1 MSRAQTSRDWPA
13 RATKTWS
20 LLPPHATL
28 RRNLTGYAP
37 SMQFFFRQHSHRTAS
52 LIIFL
57 SSGVWGIMW
66 FPMHEAESLG
76 LPPIWVQGIFMLMP
90 ALVLMPFAWRATL
103 AARHHWPVYLAAG
116 GLINAGFTCFGLG
129 LLLASVSKT
138 TVLFYLTPVWGTI
151 FGPFFLGERPGRQ
164 RWLAVGAAVIG
175 CGLVMRIDPWQLA
188 FEPADLLG
196 LFSGLLWGAGAV
208 VLRRHPEADFRNI
221 SLVQY
226 CVGVLLAG
234 LIILLMDTPV
244 PPPGAV
250 AAAMPWAFVFG
261 GLVFLPALMLV
272 FRISQYLSPGLV
284 GILMLSEVLV
294 AATTAALFLGERL
307 DPAQLVGVVLIMAAG
322 AGVAFA
328 GPQSHHD
335 DRATG

>member
-1 MSRAQTSRDWPA
+1 M
-13 RATKTWS
+13 K
-20 LLPPHATL
+20 
-28 RRNLTGYAP
+28 
-37 SMQFFFRQHSHRTAS
+37 FFYHQHSHRTAS
-52 LIIFL
+52 LIVFL

-66 FPMHEAESLG
+66 YPMREVESLG
-76 LPPIWVQGIFMLMP
+76 LAPLWVQGMFMLLP
-90 ALVLMPFAWRATL
+90 ALALLPFAFRATM
-103 AARHHWPVYLAAG
+103 AARHHWVIYLAAG

-151 FGPFFLGERPGRQ
+151 LGRFFLGERPGLQ

-175 CGLVMRIDPWQLA
+175 CGLVMRLDPWRMA

-196 LFSGLLWGAGAV
+196 LSSGLLWGAGTV
-208 VLRRHPEADFRNI
+208 VLRRFPDADFRNI

-226 CVGVLLAG
+226 IIGVALAG
-234 LIILLMDTPV
+234 LIILLLDV
-244 PPPGAV
+244 PAPTSAALL
-250 AAAMPWAFVFG
+250 AAAPWAFVFG
-261 GLVFLPALMLV
+261 ALVFLPALMLI

-307 DPAQLVGVVLIMAAG
+307 DAAQLVGVGLIMAAG
-322 AGVAFA
+322 AGVVLV
-328 GPQSHHD
+328 GPKSHD
-335 DRATG
+335 DDPAKG

>member
-1 MSRAQTSRDWPA
+1 M
-13 RATKTWS
+13 K
-20 LLPPHATL
+20 
-28 RRNLTGYAP
+28 
-37 SMQFFFRQHSHRTAS
+37 FFYHQHSHRTAS
-52 LIIFL
+52 LIVFL

-66 FPMHEAESLG
+66 YPMREVESLG
-76 LPPIWVQGIFMLMP
+76 LAPLWVQGMFMLLP
-90 ALVLMPFAWRATL
+90 ALALLPFAFRATM
-103 AARHHWPVYLAAG
+103 AARHHWVIYLAAG

-151 FGPFFLGERPGRQ
+151 LGRFFLGERPGLQ

-175 CGLVMRIDPWQLA
+175 CGLVMRLDPWRMA

-196 LFSGLLWGAGAV
+196 LSSGLLWGAGTV
-208 VLRRHPEADFRNI
+208 VLRRFPDADFRNI

-226 CVGVLLAG
+226 IIGVALAG
-234 LIILLMDTPV
+234 LIILLLEV
-244 PPPGAV
+244 PAPTSAAFL
-250 AAAMPWAFVFG
+250 AAAPWAFVFG
-261 GLVFLPALMLV
+261 ALIFLPALMLI

-307 DPAQLVGVVLIMAAG
+307 DAAQLVGVGLIMAAG
-322 AGVAFA
+322 AGVVLA
-328 GPQSHHD
+328 GPKSHED
-335 DRATG
+335 DRAKG

>member
-1 MSRAQTSRDWPA
+1 M
-13 RATKTWS
+13 K
-20 LLPPHATL
+20 
-28 RRNLTGYAP
+28 
-37 SMQFFFRQHSHRTAS
+37 FFYHQHSHRTAS
-52 LIIFL
+52 LIVFL

-66 FPMHEAESLG
+66 YPMREVESLG
-76 LPPIWVQGIFMLMP
+76 LAPLWVQGMFMLLP
-90 ALVLMPFAWRATL
+90 ALALLPFAFRATM
-103 AARHHWPVYLAAG
+103 AARHHWVIYLAAG

-151 FGPFFLGERPGRQ
+151 LGRFFLGERPGLQ

-175 CGLVMRIDPWQLA
+175 CGLVMRLDPWRMA

-196 LFSGLLWGAGAV
+196 LSSGLLWGAGTV
-208 VLRRHPEADFRNI
+208 VLRRFPDADFRNI

-226 CVGVLLAG
+226 IIGVALAG
-234 LIILLMDTPV
+234 LIILLLDV
-244 PPPGAV
+244 PAPTSAALL
-250 AAAMPWAFVFG
+250 AAAPWAFVFG
-261 GLVFLPALMLV
+261 ALVFLPALMLI

-307 DPAQLVGVVLIMAAG
+307 DAAQLVGVGLIMAAG
-322 AGVAFA
+322 AGVVLA
-328 GPQSHHD
+328 GPKSHAD
-335 DRATG
+335 DRAKG